1 MLRFV
6 DHVFEHQMLRNHLN
20 KHGLKFKYVFVFIIM
35 RAPPNLLLSDLHPEL
50 KKTLKGIINDPAN
63 VAPVSARVNR
73 GVILSS

>member
-1 MLRFV
+1 ML
-6 DHVFEHQMLRNHLN
+6 HNHLN
-20 KHGLKFKYVFVFIIM
+20 KHGLKFEYVSMFIM

-73 GVILSS
+73 GVILSF